1 MYRPYFFIMK
11 RCNKTISCCDT
22 QFKTCVMSEY
32 VNQTF
37 KLIEGKNGGKQE
49 EIKTITLKQHTK
61 CMCEKPKQLTEPIT
75 STSTSLPEIST
86 STLAPARLFKNRNGR
101 KCKPKPYI
109 SYLGNTQVQ
118 LS

>member
-1 MYRPYFFIMK
+1 MK
-11 RCNKTISCCDT
+11 RCNKTISCCKK
-22 QFKTCVMSEY
+22 QFETCVMSEY

-37 KLIEGKNGGKQE
+37 KLIERKNGGKQE

-61 CMCEKPKQLTEPIT
+61 CKCERPKQLTEPIT
-75 STSTSLPEIST
+75 STSTSSPDIGT
-86 STLAPARLFKNRNGR
+86 STLAPVRNLKNRNGR